1 MATGGFSAMLNVPTL
16 GRSSVV
22 ANDNDNDNERAQP
35 SEPAADSNGDTG
47 SARIPVIVAIGASA
61 GGIHAL
67 QSVFA
72 ALPHDTGAAFVVV
85 VHLDPEHRSEMPAII
100 AARTKMPVV
109 QVGEHTRLQANH
121 VYVIPPDRRLQMIEH
136 EVSAMVFDQPRGQRS
151 PIDLFFRSLAEQLG
165 DGFAVILSGAGSDGA
180 IGVRAVKEAGGIIL
194 VQDPNE
200 AEYASMPRSAIA
212 TGVADFVLPARDIGK
227 RLIDLIRIKENVSPP
242 DIRNFDEELLRRI
255 LAHLRV
261 RTGHDFSKY
270 KRSTVLRRIA
280 RRMQVVRADDLKEY
294 YDVMRDTAEEA
305 QALLGD
311 LLISVTT
318 FFRDAEAFE
327 KIARDVLPQLFQ
339 SREADETIRVWVSG
353 CATGEEAYSFAIMLL
368 EEAARHPLRP
378 PMQVFGS
385 DLDSRALAAAREG
398 RFPLAIEA
406 DVSEDRLRRFFT
418 REGEHYRVRQEVR
431 DLVLFA
437 VHDLLKDPPFSH
449 VDLISCRNVL
459 MYLDRELQEQVC
471 NTFHYALNP
480 GGYVFLGASET
491 ADNPAGLFRAI
502 DRTARIYQSTALSGD
517 KPRLLPRLLGPVRMR
532 EQIVQLGRT
541 MSPTVALGEAAMH
554 RRAIEQVA
562 PPSMLIDESHRVIHL
577 SENAGRYVMPSG
589 GPLSGDAVDLVRPEL
604 RFELRSAL
612 NRVFEQREP
621 TLSLPVL
628 VRFNG
633 APHRVHL
640 QVKPVLE
647 SAAPEP
653 RAAIVMFIEGESV
666 DEALVT
672 TDRKADNE
680 AVRRLTQEL
689 ELTQTRLRTVREESD
704 AANEEL
710 RAANEELQSINE
722 EYRSTSEELETS
734 KEELQSIN
742 EELQTVNSE
751 LKLKLEAISRAHSD
765 LQNLVAAT
773 EIGTLFLDSGLR
785 IKRFTDRVTDLFRIT
800 LTDEGR
806 PITDFAH
813 QLEYDD
819 LVKDARA
826 VLAELTPVRREIR
839 SRGGR
844 WYDMRVRP
852 YRTVDDKI
860 DGVVLTF
867 VDVSERHQ
875 VAQQL
880 RESERRLGQE
890 QHLVEL
896 SRDPIFVWDFDRG
909 IIDWNRGS
917 EELYGY
923 TREEALGRQNEQL
936 LNTTVPGSS
945 FSQLRQ
951 TLLKDGS
958 WAGELRQRTKDGKEL
973 IVEGRMAL
981 QSFDGGR
988 LVLETGRDVTARRA
1002 SEQRQRLL
1010 VRELTHRVRNILS
1023 VIQAVARYTL
1033 RSDVP
1038 REQLVD
1044 RFDGRLAALANAH
1057 NLLVQSEWK
1066 GADLRDLARQQ
1077 LGAYAT
1083 DNPDRVRIAG
1093 EPILLPPD
1101 LATPF
1106 GLVLHELATNAAKH
1120 GALSNNAGQVTADWS
1135 TNGRN
1140 NERFLTFEWKEAD
1153 GPAVQQP
1160 GAQGFG
1166 STLID
1171 TAIPGA
1177 KVNRE
1182 FRRDGF
1188 ACRIQLPLPESA

>member
-1 MATGGFSAMLNVPTL
+1 
-16 GRSSVV
+16 V
-22 ANDNDNDNERAQP
+22 ANDNDNEQTQP
-35 SEPAADSNGDTG
+35 SDSAGEREGNGG
-47 SARIPVIVAIGASA
+47 SRRSPLIVGIGASA
-61 GGIHAL
+61 GGIQAL
-67 QSVFA
+67 QSLFA
-72 ALPHDTGAAFVVV
+72 ALPDDTGAAFVVV
-85 VHLDPEHRSEMPAII
+85 VHLDPQHRSEMPAIL

-109 QVGEHTRLQANH
+109 QVGAQSRLQANH
-121 VYVIPPDRRLQMIEH
+121 VYVIPPDRRLQLIDH
-136 EVSAMVFDQPRGQRS
+136 EVFAEPFDEPRGQRS

-165 DGFAVILSGAGSDGA
+165 DGFAIVLSGSGSDGT

-212 TGVADFVLPARDIGK
+212 TGVADFILPVRDMGK
-227 RLIDLIRIKENVSPP
+227 RLTELIRIKASVAAP

-255 LAHLRV
+255 LAHVRV

-270 KRSTVLRRIA
+270 KRATVLRRIA

-294 YDVMRDTAEEA
+294 YDVMRDNAEEA

-318 FFRDAEAFE
+318 FFRDADAFA
-327 KIARDVLPQLFQ
+327 KIAQDILPNLFKD
-339 SREADETIRVWVSG
+339 READETIRIWVSG
-353 CATGEEAYSFAIMLL
+353 CATGEEAYSFAILLL
-368 EEAARHPLRP
+368 EEASRHQIRP

-406 DVSEDRLRRFFT
+406 DVSDERLRRFFT

-431 DLVLFA
+431 DIVLFA

-459 MYLDRELQEQVC
+459 IYLDRELQEQVC
-471 NTFHYALNP
+471 STFHYALNP
-480 GGYVFLGASET
+480 SGYVFLGASET
-491 ADNPAGLFRAI
+491 ADNPAGLFRTI
-502 DRTARIYQSTALSGD
+502 DRSARIYQSTAVSGGR
-517 KPRLLPRLLGPVRMR
+517 PRLLPRLLGPVRVR
-532 EQIVQLGRT
+532 EQIVHLGRS

-554 RRAIEQVA
+554 RRAIEHVA
-562 PPSMLIDESHRVIHL
+562 PPSMLIDDSNRVLHL
-577 SENAGRYVMPSG
+577 SENAGRFVMPSG

-612 NRVFEQREP
+612 NRVFEQRQQ

-640 QVKPVLE
+640 QVKPVPE
-647 SAAPEP
+647 TGEAEP
-653 RAAIVMFIEGESV
+653 RTAVVMFIEGEPVEGPVLAPDQQGDS
-666 DEALVT
+666 ET
-672 TDRKADNE
+672 
-680 AVRRLTQEL
+680 VRRLTLEL

-751 LKLKLEAISRAHSD
+751 LKIKLEGISRAHSD

-773 EIGTLFLDSGLR
+773 EIGTLFLDAGLR
-785 IKRFTDRVTDLFRIT
+785 IKRFTERMTDLFRIT
-800 LTDEGR
+800 LADEGR

-813 QLEYDD
+813 QLEYED

-826 VLAELTPVRREIR
+826 VLAELTPIRREVR
-839 SRGGR
+839 SRSGR
-844 WYDMRVRP
+844 WYEMRLRP

-867 VDVSERHQ
+867 VDISERYQ
-875 VAQQL
+875 VEQQL
-880 RESERRLGQE
+880 RESQRHLSQE
-890 QHLVEL
+890 QQLVEL
-896 SRDPIFVWDFDRG
+896 SRDPIFVWDFDGG
-909 IIDWNRGS
+909 IVEWNRGS
-917 EELYGY
+917 EQLYGY
-923 TREEALGRQNEQL
+923 SPDEALGKRKEL
-936 LNTTVPGSS
+936 LLGTTVPGSS
-945 FSQLRQ
+945 FAELKKK
-951 TLLKDGS
+951 LLQDGS
-958 WAGELRQRTKDGKEL
+958 WSGELRQRSKDGKDL
-973 IVEGRMAL
+973 IVESRLQL
-981 QSFDGGR
+981 QSFDGRR
-988 LVLETGRDVTARRA
+988 LVLESTRDITARRA
-1002 SEQRQRLL
+1002 SEERQRLL
-1010 VRELTHRVRNILS
+1010 MRELTHRVRNILA

-1038 REQLVD
+1038 REQLVA

-1057 NLLVQSEWK
+1057 TLLVQSEWK
-1066 GADLRDLARQQ
+1066 GADLAELARQQ
-1077 LGAYAT
+1077 LGGQAT
-1083 DNPDRVRIAG
+1083 ENPDRVSIEG

-1101 LATPF
+1101 VATPF

-1120 GALSNNAGQVTADWS
+1120 GALSNHSGKVTATW
-1135 TNGRN
+1135 TANGRN
-1140 NERFLTFEWKEAD
+1140 NQRFLKFDWKEVD
-1153 GPAVQQP
+1153 GPAVRAP
-1160 GAQGFG
+1160 NAHGFG

-1177 KVNRE
+1177 QVKRE
-1182 FRRDGF
+1182 FRPDGF
-1188 ACRIQLPLPESA
+1188 VCTIEVPLRGST